1 MQAIRRAGDGRPM
14 PFDGTAICGGKVF
27 NGSDDQRRS
36 NRPPLP
42 LLVFQSLPMLRSLT
56 LWKAAA
62 PVWAAL
68 LCASFAAD
76 VTIQTGHS
84 REDVAFKLDPVP
96 PPAVDDAATGASFKI
111 IGGMADPNARNGLA
125 VLYDGKV
132 PANEDAPGDNFFFAP
147 RTGKGRLLID
157 LGRVVDVKSVATYS
171 WHQGGRAA
179 QHYTLYAADG
189 SGIGFKTELEA
200 DADPEKAGW
209 KLIAK
214 VDTAGKGPGQHGVEI
229 FPGKNGTPGK
239 SRYLLLEA
247 EPNEDPSGFGQTFYS
262 EIDVIDAAAPPVKR
276 LNVEKILD
284 TYKTHDG
291 KYTFIV
297 DSTQSPD
304 LREWFGKKAIPA
316 VKEWYPK
323 IVELIA
329 VPGFA
334 SPTQMTLRLQEGVIM
349 PGNRGVPAYASGG
362 NIVVSSDFL
371 RSQEKGEAI
380 GCVIHEIVH
389 IAQTSD
395 WGRGRVP
402 GWVTEGVADYIRW
415 FLFEP
420 ESQGAV
426 IRDPGKA
433 RYDASYRTTA
443 NFFDWMVR
451 TQVKDLPR
459 KLNATSSTGYNHG
472 LWREWT
478 GKTVEELEADW
489 KKSLGP

>member
-1 MQAIRRAGDGRPM
+1 MPLVFQALPMIR
-14 PFDGTAICGGKVF
+14 
-27 NGSDDQRRS
+27 S
-36 NRPPLP
+36 LP
-42 LLVFQSLPMLRSLT
+42 LL
-56 LWKAAA
+56 KAAA

-84 REDVAFKLDPVP
+84 REDVSFKLDPVL
-96 PPAVDDAATGASFKI
+96 PPAVDDAATGALFKV
-111 IGGMADPNARNGLA
+111 IGGTADPNARSGLA
-125 VLYDGKV
+125 VLHDGKM
-132 PANEDAPGDNFFFAP
+132 PANADAPGDNFFFAP
-147 RTGKGRLLID
+147 RTEKGRLLID
-157 LGRVVDVKSVATYS
+157 LGKVIDVKSVGTYS
-171 WHQGGRAA
+171 WHQAGRAA
-179 QHYTLYAADG
+179 QQYTLYAADG
-189 SGIGFKTELEA
+189 FGIGFKTEPEA
-200 DADPEKAGW
+200 DADPEKTGW
-209 KLIAK
+209 KLIGK
-214 VDTAGKGPGQHGVEI
+214 VNTAEKGPGQHGVEI
-229 FPGKNGTPGK
+229 SRGKNGTLGK
-239 SRYLLLEA
+239 IRYLLLETQ
-247 EPNEDPSGFGQTFYS
+247 PNQDPSGFGQTFYS

-284 TYKTHDG
+284 TYKTDDG

-334 SPTQMTLRLQEGVIM
+334 SPAQMTLRLQEGVIM

-371 RSQEKGEAI
+371 RNQEKGEAI

-395 WGRGRVP
+395 WGRGRRGRVP

-426 IRDPGKA
+426 IRDPDKA

-443 NFFDWMVR
+443 NFFDWVVR
-451 TQVKDLPR
+451 TQVKDLPA

-489 KKSLGP
+489 KKSLRP

>member
-1 MQAIRRAGDGRPM
+1 M
-14 PFDGTAICGGKVF
+14 P
-27 NGSDDQRRS
+27 
-36 NRPPLP
+36 
-42 LLVFQSLPMLRSLT
+42 LVFQTLPMIRSFSL
-56 LWKAAA
+56 LKAAA

-76 VTIQTGHS
+76 VTIQTGYS
-84 REDVAFKLDPVP
+84 REDVSFKLDQVP
-96 PPAVDDAATGASFKI
+96 PPALDDAATGALFKV
-111 IGGMADPNARNGLA
+111 IGGMADPNAGSGLA
-125 VLYDGKV
+125 VLHDGKV
-132 PANEDAPGDNFFFAP
+132 PANADAPGDNFFFAP
-147 RTGKGRLLID
+147 RTEKGRLLID
-157 LGRVVDVKSVATYS
+157 LGKVIDVKSVATYS
-171 WHQGGRAA
+171 WHQAGRAA
-179 QHYTLYAADG
+179 QQYTLYAADG
-189 SGIGFKTELEA
+189 SGIGFKAEPEA

-229 FPGKNGTPGK
+229 SRGKNGTLGK

-247 EPNEDPSGFGQTFYS
+247 WPNQDPSGFGQTFYS

-276 LNVEKILD
+276 VNVEKILD
-284 TYKTHDG
+284 TYKTDDG
-291 KYTFIV
+291 RYTFIV
-297 DSTQSPD
+297 DSTQSPE
-304 LREWFGKKAIPA
+304 LRDWFGKKAIPA

-323 IVELIA
+323 IVDLIA
-329 VPGFA
+329 VPGFS
-334 SPTQMTLRLQEGVIM
+334 SPVQMTLRLQEGVII
-349 PGNRGVPAYASGG
+349 PGNRGIPAFASGR
-362 NIVVSSDFL
+362 NIVVSSEFL

-395 WGRGRVP
+395 WGRGRRGRVP
-402 GWVTEGVADYIRW
+402 SWVTEGVADYIRW

-420 ESQGAV
+420 ESGGAV
-426 IRDPGKA
+426 IRDPDKA

-443 NFFDWMVR
+443 NFFDWVVR

-459 KLNATSSTGYNHG
+459 KLNATSSTGYHHG

-489 KKSLGP
+489 KKSLVP

>member
-1 MQAIRRAGDGRPM
+1 MNRAR
-14 PFDGTAICGGKVF
+14 ALSKI
-27 NGSDDQRRS
+27 
-36 NRPPLP
+36 
-42 LLVFQSLPMLRSLT
+42 
-56 LWKAAA
+56 AA
-62 PVWAAL
+62 PLWAAL
-68 LCASFAAD
+68 LCASFAAE
-76 VTIQTGHS
+76 VAIQTGHAPG
-84 REDVAFKLDPVP
+84 DVAFKLDPVP
-96 PPAVDDAATGASFKI
+96 PPAIDDAATGATFKI
-111 IGGMADPNARNGLA
+111 IGGTADPNARGGLA
-125 VLYDGKV
+125 VLHDGRV
-132 PANEDAPGDNFFFAP
+132 PANEDAPGENFFFAP
-147 RTGKGRLLID
+147 PTEKGRLLID

-189 SGIGFKTELEA
+189 SGIGFQAEPAA
-200 DADPEKAGW
+200 DTDPAKAGW
-209 KLIAK
+209 SLIGK
-214 VDTAGKGPGQHGVEI
+214 VDTVDKGPGQHGVEI

-239 SRYLLLEA
+239 NRYLLFEVD
-247 EPNEDPSGFGQTFYS
+247 PNQDPAGFGQTFYS
-262 EIDVIDAAAPPVKR
+262 EIDVIDAAAAPVKR
-276 LNVEKILD
+276 LNVEKIID
-284 TYKTHDG
+284 TYKTDDG
-291 KYTFIV
+291 KYTFMV
-297 DSTQSPD
+297 DSTQSPG

-316 VKEWYPK
+316 VQEWYPK

-349 PGNRGVPAYASGG
+349 PGNPGVPAYASGG
-362 NIVVSSDFL
+362 NIVVSSGFL

-395 WGRGRVP
+395 LGRGRRGRVP

-426 IRDPGKA
+426 IRDPDKA

-443 NFFDWMVR
+443 NFFDWVVR

-459 KLNATSSTGYNHG
+459 KLNATSSTGYHHG

-478 GKTVEELEADW
+478 GKTVEELEAGW
-489 KKSLGP
+489 KKSLVP